1 MCIGF
6 NSDTFNE
13 LSDVVQANHN
23 TLIGRCATNRY
34 FQVLGNI
41 HDIESYSSI
50 DHTFS
55 CNVQIFLCH
64 WGHVAIIF
72 MWVSGNLFH
81 IGWNGNYELWK
92 QNPIGTLP
100 IAGSIWDPHFGSS
113 GIANNIAYSGLYAL
127 LYTLGLTSVSHL
139 YNLVIVTELLAVI
152 SILLAFSNAT
162 HLDSLAQ
169 WVRHHQPLPQATS
182 LMTTKP
188 PSQRS
193 GHTSIVAS
201 LKPGLSIWPFK
212 LVSGVLSLLEGGGLN
227 FHTGALVGFFSIA
240 WAGHLLHLCIIQTDF
255 VPHLTFHGGL
265 KPDTMSLYL
274 TDIAHHHLAVGV
286 LFVLASHVYSSLY
299 KGFGHRIRDVL
310 FVHFLG
316 RAQAA
321 PIALLLNKSL
331 HLQLSLACAGLACI
345 TSVVAQHTY
354 SLTPYFY
361 LSYDYITT
369 VALYCNHQYIASLL
383 MMAALVHACL
393 FLIRDYTSSPSKVD
407 MQYAVPE
414 DAIGRILKTKAQ
426 LVSHL
431 SWVCLYLGFHTLGSY
446 IHNDTVVAF
455 GSQCLQIAGM
465 PVFASIIQESS
476 SNIMPL
482 GPGDLLAHHAIAL
495 GLHVTVLIKLKGS
508 TDARGSR
515 LMPDKILFALSFA
528 CDGPT
533 RGGTC
538 DISAWD
544 SAYLAFFWM
553 LNTDAWIMFY
563 FHWRQQCAEDGPPA
577 SSTYL
582 NGWFRDYLWQ
592 NSASLVNGYNAF
604 GANDLSVLSWVFLG
618 AHLCWSTGFMFLIS
632 WRGYWQEL
640 IDIILLMHLKTP
652 VLYDLWNGGV
662 TAKPVARFANQNI
675 HSLVT
680 PVALSIVQARFVGVV
695 HFSTGFILACRPH

>member
-1 MCIGF
+1 
-6 NSDTFNE
+6 
-13 LSDVVQANHN
+13 
-23 TLIGRCATNRY
+23 
-34 FQVLGNI
+34 
-41 HDIESYSSI
+41 
-50 DHTFS
+50 
-55 CNVQIFLCH
+55 
-64 WGHVAIIF
+64 

-113 GIANNIAYSGLYAL
+113 GSGQHMNIAYNGIYAL
-127 LYTLGLTSVSHL
+127 LYTLGFNSVSHL
-139 YNLVIVTELLAVI
+139 YNLVIATELLAVI
-152 SILLAFSNAT
+152 SILLAFSNAI

-169 WVRHHQPLPQATS
+169 WVRHHSPIS
-182 LMTTKP
+182 L
-188 PSQRS
+188 Q
-193 GHTSIVAS
+193 
-201 LKPGLSIWPFK
+201 
-212 LVSGVLSLLEGGGLN
+212 LVSTSFSQGQGKVYNGIGTGIMRLLEERLN
-227 FHTGALVGFFSIA
+227 FHTYGAGIGFLSIA
-240 WAGHLLHLCIIQTDF
+240 WAGHFLHLCGIHSNLDPFQVTNTLSLP
-255 VPHLTFHGGL
+255 VLLTKRGSRLLKGSLGFHGGL

-274 TDIAHHHLAVGV
+274 TDIAHHHLAVGI
-286 LFVLASHVYSSLY
+286 LFVLSAHVYSSLY
-299 KGFGHRIRDVL
+299 KGFGHGVRDVL
-310 FVHFLG
+310 FVNG
-316 RAQAA
+316 NSSTMISA
-321 PIALLLNKSL
+321 LNKSL
-331 HLQLSLACAGLACI
+331 HLNLSLACAGLAVI

-361 LSYDYITT
+361 LSYDYVTT

-393 FLIRDYTSSPSKVD
+393 FLIRDYTVAKMGQLPLST
-407 MQYAVPE
+407 QAYAMPE

-426 LVSHL
+426 LISHL

-455 GSQCLQIAGM
+455 GEPALQIASI
-465 PVFASIIQESS
+465 PVFASILQESS

-495 GLHVTVLIKLKGS
+495 GLHVTVLILLKGS

-515 LMPDKILFALSFA
+515 LMPDKIHFALSFA

-640 IDIILLMHLKTP
+640 IDIILVMHLKTP

-662 TAKPVARFANQNI
+662 TAKGRVGGGPSSI
-675 HSLVT
+675 VT
-680 PVALSIVQARFVGVV
+680 PVALSIVQARFGGVV
-695 HFSTGFILACRPH
+695 HFSTGFILTYPAFSIGATS